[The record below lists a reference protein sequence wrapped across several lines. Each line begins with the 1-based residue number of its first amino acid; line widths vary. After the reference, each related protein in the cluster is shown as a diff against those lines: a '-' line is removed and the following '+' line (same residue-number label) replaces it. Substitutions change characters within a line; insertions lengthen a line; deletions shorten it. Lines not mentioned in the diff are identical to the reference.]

1 MERFF
6 TIIFASFI
14 GVLAALLVHDY
25 MVMRGIALAF
35 DGFSRAL
42 GKSAALPSVP
52 SFSSPVRPQ
61 HQHLGPC
68 PPGYQHGVIEADRD
82 GRTERR
88 VICSAPISN

>member
-25 MVMRGIALAF
+25 MVIRGISIAF
-35 DGFSRAL
+35 DGFSRAW
-42 GKSAALPSVP
+42 KSQTSVRP
-52 SFSSPVRPQ
+52 SFASPVRPQ
-61 HQHLGPC
+61 QQHLGPC